1 MSIVPG
7 DPASL
12 SACAG
17 TAATVGRRLEAE
29 AEALAPEL
37 EALGEGWA
45 GRTSVSTRRRGA
57 RLAAATSAAA
67 DELER
72 VSRVLQDQATDLAD
86 LLARARAI
94 EERATVAGLAVR
106 DDRVAPAY
114 GVRGE
119 ADAAAQQAQEAA
131 AAALQAALDLVLAQ
145 HRRRRDFVLAE
156 LRASTERLAE
166 VSRGLRRG

>member
-1 MSIVPG
+1 MSTVPG

-12 SACAG
+12 SACAA
-17 TAATVGRRLEAE
+17 TAGTVGRRLAVE
-29 AEALAPEL
+29 AEALAPEV

-45 GRTSVSTRRRGA
+45 GRTSVSTRRRGTA
-57 RLAAATSAAA
+57 LAAATSAAA
-67 DELER
+67 DELGR

-86 LLARARAI
+86 LLARARAV
-94 EERATVAGLAVR
+94 EERAAGAGLEVR

-119 ADAAAQQAQEAA
+119 ADVAAQQAQEAA
-131 AAALQAALDLVLAQ
+131 STSLQSALDLVLAQ

-156 LRASTERLAE
+156 LRASSERLAE
-166 VSRGLRRG
+166 VSHGLRRG